1 MSERD
6 RPSFIIFP
14 PLLLLLTIVLAFALQ
29 WLVPLGLLGRFDQT
43 WRNVFGGGL
52 LAAGVVLT
60 WIGARALLR
69 RGTNV
74 NPLRPALSLATGDI
88 YRWTRNPM
96 YVGGGLLMIG
106 LALIFAIDWLPLI
119 MVPSGL
125 ILHFGIVRREE
136 AYLERKFGEEYRRY
150 KALVPRYFGRPLP
163 THHQEN

>member
-96 YVGGGLLMIG
+96 YVGGGLDLGLRKGIG
-106 LALIFAIDWLPLI
+106 LRLFQGDWLNTNFND
-119 MVPSGL
+119 VSRNKNGRFSTGL
-125 ILHFGIVRREE
+125 VL
-136 AYLERKFGEEYRRY
+136 KF
-150 KALVPRYFGRPLP
+150 
-163 THHQEN
+163 